1 MKATTLNKR
10 KHGLKNLP
18 SLTSKTSR
26 VAAIAIALATS
37 NSSPVSAKTIE
48 LRCVLNPEQ
57 FDTKEPLAEHL
68 YTLNPDDSTVI
79 FRTTTSKITEKHSA
93 FYAKE
98 QSTNTISVVS
108 WMEMPGEIINLVRLV
123 YAGNNTWNY
132 QLGDAGIPEE
142 RIHLANWGTCSSE
155 F

>member
-18 SLTSKTSR
+18 SLISKTSR
-26 VAAIAIALATS
+26 VAAIVFSLLTANL
-37 NSSPVSAKTIE
+37 SPVSANTIE

-57 FDTKEPLAEHL
+57 FDTKEPLADHL

-79 FRTTTSKITEKHSA
+79 FRTTTSKMTKKHSA
-93 FYAKE
+93 FYTKD
-98 QSTNTISVVS
+98 QSTNAISVVS

-123 YAGNNTWNY
+123 HAENNTWNY
-132 QLGDAGIPEE
+132 QLGDPGIPEE
-142 RIHLANWGTCSSE
+142 RIHIANWGTCSSE

>member
-1 MKATTLNKR
+1 M
-10 KHGLKNLP
+10 KNLP
-18 SLTSKTSR
+18 SLTSKTLR
-26 VAAIAIALATS
+26 ATAIEFALAIANL
-37 NSSPVSAKTIE
+37 SSVSANTIE

-98 QSTNTISVVS
+98 QSTNAISIAS

-123 YAGNNTWNY
+123 HAGNNTWNY
-132 QLGDAGIPEE
+132 QLGDPGIPEE
-142 RIHLANWGTCSSE
+142 RIHMANWGTCSRE
-155 F
+155 N